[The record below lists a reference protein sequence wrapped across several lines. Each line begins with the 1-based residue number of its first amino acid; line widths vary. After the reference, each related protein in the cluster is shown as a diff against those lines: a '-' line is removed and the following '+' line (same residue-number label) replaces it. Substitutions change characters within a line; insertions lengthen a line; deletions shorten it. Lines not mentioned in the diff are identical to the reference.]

1 MFLRQKT
8 ITLKTITLKTTIK
21 MIKTEKEG
29 LLQLLKIATPFILI
43 TTVYTILVLG
53 LEEYFGD
60 HIYKISGQIG
70 SVFGLAVAFFLGFR
84 MNSAYDRWWE
94 ARKIFG
100 ELTNN
105 TRSFVAKIYAYYG
118 NEQHF
123 KDNKQ
128 NNLNLKAQKIIELS
142 ILYIR
147 QLKNEMHNNLH
158 PTFDRRSIEFFTE
171 FKINTENKISNEIL
185 LAITKDIEDNFATSA
200 RIEKGDLMQHINRFY
215 DIQGKAERIKNTP
228 FLMIY
233 SAFTKLIVGFYVI
246 LIPLFIGDIDLG
258 GEESSFEFLA
268 VPIIV
273 IISTVFLTINKLAN
287 LYGEPFSENKKTSV
301 TIDIICKTIEQN
313 CNEVCNKLK

>member
-1 MFLRQKT
+1 M
-8 ITLKTITLKTTIK
+8 
-21 MIKTEKEG
+21 
-29 LLQLLKIATPFILI
+29 I
-43 TTVYTILVLG
+43 TTVYAIVVLG

-105 TRSFVAKIYAYYG
+105 TRSFTAKIYAYYSNG
-118 NEQHF
+118 ENFKETKQPDLKNEAHQ
-123 KDNKQ
+123 
-128 NNLNLKAQKIIELS
+128 LIELS

-147 QLKNEMHNNLH
+147 QLKNEMHNHFKPN
-158 PTFDRRSIEFFTE
+158 FDEQTIGIINE
-171 FKINTENKISNEIL
+171 FKINVSNKISNEIL
-185 LAITKDIEDNFATSA
+185 VALTKSIEDHFASKA
-200 RIEKGDLMQHINRFY
+200 NIEKGDLMQHINRFY

-233 SAFTKLIVGFYVI
+233 STVTKIMVSFYVI

-258 GEESSFEFLA
+258 GEASGFEFLA
-268 VPIIV
+268 IPIMV
-273 IISTVFLTINKLAN
+273 IISTAFLTINKLAN
-287 LYGEPFSENKKTSV
+287 LFGEPFSENKTSV
-301 TIDIICKTIEQN
+301 SIDDICITIVQN
-313 CNEVCNKLK
+313 CNEVKGKLK

>member
-1 MFLRQKT
+1 
-8 ITLKTITLKTTIK
+8 
-21 MIKTEKEG
+21 MIKTEKQG
-29 LLQLLKIATPFILI
+29 LFHLLKIATPFIII
-43 TTVYTILVLG
+43 TTVYTILVLA

-105 TRSFVAKIYAYYG
+105 TRSFVAKLFAYYG

-123 KDNKQ
+123 KEIKQ
-128 NNLNLKAQKIIELS
+128 NNLSLKGRKVIELS

-147 QLKNEMHNNLH
+147 QLKNEMHNNAH
-158 PTFDRRSIEFFTE
+158 PTFDSQSLELISE
-171 FKINTENKISNEIL
+171 FKINADNKISNENL
-185 LAITKDIEDNFATSA
+185 LAITKEIEDDFAPIA

-215 DIQGKAERIKNTP
+215 EIQGKAERIKNTP

-233 SAFTKLIVGFYVI
+233 S
-246 LIPLFIGDIDLG
+246 
-258 GEESSFEFLA
+258 
-268 VPIIV
+268 
-273 IISTVFLTINKLAN
+273 
-287 LYGEPFSENKKTSV
+287 
-301 TIDIICKTIEQN
+301 
-313 CNEVCNKLK
+313 

>member
-1 MFLRQKT
+1 
-8 ITLKTITLKTTIK
+8 
-21 MIKTEKEG
+21 MIKTEKQG
-29 LLQLLKIATPFILI
+29 LFHLLKITAPFVIF
-43 TTVYTILVLG
+43 TTVYTIFVLA
-53 LEEYFGD
+53 LEEYIGD

-105 TRSFVAKIYAYYG
+105 TRSFVAKIFVYYG
-118 NEQHF
+118 NDQHF
-123 KDNKQ
+123 KETKQ
-128 NNLNLKAQKIIELS
+128 NRINLKGKKNIELS

-147 QLKNEMHNNLH
+147 QLKNEMHNNFH
-158 PTFDRRSIEFFTE
+158 PTFDNQCLELISE
-171 FKINTENKISNEIL
+171 FKINTDNKISNEIL
-185 LAITKDIEDNFATSA
+185 LAITKEIENDFAPIA

-215 DIQGKAERIKNTP
+215 EIQGKAERIKNTP

-233 SAFTKLIVGFYVI
+233 SALTKLIVSFYVI

-258 GEESSFEFLA
+258 GEESGFEFLA
-268 VPIIV
+268 VPIMV

-287 LYGEPFSENKKTSV
+287 LFGEPFSENKTSV
-301 TIDIICKTIEQN
+301 TIDEICKTIEQN
-313 CNEVCNKLK
+313 CKEVYDKLK

>member
-1 MFLRQKT
+1 
-8 ITLKTITLKTTIK
+8 
-21 MIKTEKEG
+21 MIKTEKQG
-29 LLQLLKIATPFILI
+29 LIQLLKIATPFILI
-43 TTVYTILVLG
+43 TTVYTIFVLA

-123 KDNKQ
+123 KEAKQ
-128 NNLNLKAQKIIELS
+128 NDINLKAQKIIELS

-147 QLKNEMHNNLH
+147 QVKNEMHNNLH
-158 PTFDRRSIEFFTE
+158 PTFDDQSTKLFSE
-171 FKINTENKISNEIL
+171 FKIKRENKISNEIL
-185 LAITKDIEDNFATSA
+185 VAITKDIEDNFTTSA
-200 RIEKGDLMQHINRFY
+200 RIEKGDLMQHVNRFY

-233 SAFTKLIVGFYVI
+233 SAFTKLIVSFYVV

-258 GEESSFEFLA
+258 GEESGFEFLA
-268 VPIIV
+268 VPIMV
-273 IISTVFLTINKLAN
+273 IISTAFLTINKLAN

-301 TIDIICKTIEQN
+301 TIDDICMMIEQN
-313 CNEVCNKLK
+313 CREVCYKLK

>member
-1 MFLRQKT
+1 
-8 ITLKTITLKTTIK
+8 
-21 MIKTEKEG
+21 MIKTERQG
-29 LLQLLKIATPFILI
+29 LLQLLKIATPYMMI
-43 TTVYTILVLG
+43 TTVYAIVVLG

-105 TRSFVAKIYAYYG
+105 TRSFTAKIYAYYSNG
-118 NEQHF
+118 ENFKETKQPDLKNEAHQ
-123 KDNKQ
+123 
-128 NNLNLKAQKIIELS
+128 LIELS

-147 QLKNEMHNNLH
+147 QLKNEMHNHFKPN
-158 PTFDRRSIEFFTE
+158 FDEQTIGIINE
-171 FKINTENKISNEIL
+171 FKINVSNKISNEIL
-185 LAITKDIEDNFATSA
+185 VALTKSIEDHFASKA
-200 RIEKGDLMQHINRFY
+200 NIEKGDLMQHINRFY

-233 SAFTKLIVGFYVI
+233 STFTKIMVSFYVI

-258 GEESSFEFLA
+258 GEASGFEFLA
-268 VPIIV
+268 IPIMV
-273 IISTVFLTINKLAN
+273 IISTAFLTINKLAN
-287 LYGEPFSENKKTSV
+287 LFGEPFSENKTSV
-301 TIDIICKTIEQN
+301 SIDDICITIVQN
-313 CNEVCNKLK
+313 CNEVKGKLK

>member
-1 MFLRQKT
+1 
-8 ITLKTITLKTTIK
+8 

-29 LLQLLKIATPFILI
+29 LLQLLKIATPFII
-43 TTVYTILVLG
+43 VTTVYTIVVLG

-60 HIYKISGQIG
+60 HIYKVSGQIG

-118 NEQHF
+118 NNEHF
-123 KDNKQ
+123 KNTDQAACKSQ
-128 NNLNLKAQKIIELS
+128 SRKIIELC

-147 QLKNEMHNNLH
+147 QLKNEIHNNFK
-158 PTFDRRSIEFFTE
+158 PTWSEQEKELLNAFN
-171 FKINTENKISNEIL
+171 INTENKISNEIL
-185 LAITKDIEDNFATSA
+185 VALTKNIEDNFALKA
-200 RIEKGDLMQHINRFY
+200 NIEKGDLMQHINRFY

-233 SAFTKLIVGFYVI
+233 SAFTKIIVSFYVV

-258 GEESSFEFLA
+258 GEESSFEFLS
-268 VPIIV
+268 VPIMV
-273 IISTVFLTINKLAN
+273 IISTAFLTINKLAN
-287 LYGEPFSENKKTSV
+287 LFGEPFSENKTSV
-301 TIDIICKTIEQN
+301 TIDNICTTIEQN
-313 CNEVCNKLK
+313 CNEVKGKLG

>member
-1 MFLRQKT
+1 
-8 ITLKTITLKTTIK
+8 
-21 MIKTEKEG
+21 MIKTEKQG
-29 LLQLLKIATPFILI
+29 LLQLLKISSPFIVI
-43 TTVYTILVLG
+43 TTIYTILVLG

-105 TRSFVAKIYAYYG
+105 TRSFVTKIYAYYG
-118 NEQHF
+118 NKENF
-123 KDNKQ
+123 KGSGESDVKIE
-128 NNLNLKAQKIIELS
+128 AQKLIELS

-147 QLKNEMHNNLH
+147 QLKNEMHNNFK
-158 PTFDRRSIEFFTE
+158 PKFDEEETQLLKR
-171 FKINTENKISNEIL
+171 FKVNSSNKISNEIL
-185 LAITKDIEDNFATSA
+185 LALAESFETDFASKANF
-200 RIEKGDLMQHINRFY
+200 EKNDLMQHINRFY

-233 SAFTKLIVGFYVI
+233 SAFTKIIVSFYVI

-258 GEESSFEFLA
+258 GEESRFELLA
-268 VPIIV
+268 IPIMV
-273 IISTVFLTINKLAN
+273 IISSSFLTINKLAN
-287 LYGEPFSENKKTSV
+287 LFGEPFSENKTSV
-301 TIDIICKTIEQN
+301 TINEICITIEQN
-313 CNEVCNKLK
+313 CNEVKNKLL

>member
-1 MFLRQKT
+1 
-8 ITLKTITLKTTIK
+8 
-21 MIKTEKEG
+21 MIKTEKQG
-29 LLQLLKIATPFILI
+29 LVHLLKIAIPYILI
-43 TTVYTILVLG
+43 TTVYTIFVLA

-105 TRSFVAKIYAYYG
+105 TRSFVTKIYAYYG
-118 NEQHF
+118 NVQHF
-123 KDNKQ
+123 KETKQ
-128 NNLNLKAQKIIELS
+128 NNINSKSQKIIELS

-147 QLKNEMHNNLH
+147 QLKNEMHNNMH
-158 PTFDRRSIEFFTE
+158 PTFDKNAVELFSEFN
-171 FKINTENKISNEIL
+171 INPENKISNEIL
-185 LAITKDIEDNFATSA
+185 VAITKDIEANFAPSA

-233 SAFTKLIVGFYVI
+233 SAFTKLIVSFYVI

-258 GEESSFEFLA
+258 GEESGFEFLA
-268 VPIIV
+268 VPIMV
-273 IISTVFLTINKLAN
+273 IISTAFLTINKLAN
-287 LYGEPFSENKKTSV
+287 LHGEPFSENKTSV
-301 TIDIICKTIEQN
+301 SINDICKTIEQN
-313 CNEVCNKLK
+313 CNEVLHKLK

>member
-1 MFLRQKT
+1 
-8 ITLKTITLKTTIK
+8 
-21 MIKTEKEG
+21 MIKTEKQG
-29 LLQLLKIATPFILI
+29 LLQLLKISSPFIVI
-43 TTVYTILVLG
+43 TTIYTILVLG

-105 TRSFVAKIYAYYG
+105 TRSFVTKIYAYYG
-118 NEQHF
+118 NKENF
-123 KDNKQ
+123 KGSGESDVKIE
-128 NNLNLKAQKIIELS
+128 AQKLIELS

-147 QLKNEMHNNLH
+147 QLKNEMHNN
-158 PTFDRRSIEFFTE
+158 
-171 FKINTENKISNEIL
+171 FKPKFNEEETQLLKRFKVNSSNKISNEIL
-185 LAITKDIEDNFATSA
+185 LALAESFETDFASKANF
-200 RIEKGDLMQHINRFY
+200 EKNDLMQHINRFY

-233 SAFTKLIVGFYVI
+233 SAFTKIIVSFYVI

-258 GEESSFEFLA
+258 GEESRFELLA
-268 VPIIV
+268 IPIMV
-273 IISTVFLTINKLAN
+273 IISSSFLTINKLAN
-287 LYGEPFSENKKTSV
+287 LFGEPFSENKTSV
-301 TIDIICKTIEQN
+301 TINEICITIEQN
-313 CNEVCNKLK
+313 CNEVKNKLL